1 MSLVLYLWTYTC
13 LSHQTESSINQQI
26 KKGNHEWAVPGKLGG
41 KSTHT
46 QKNPLLNTNQGNG
59 SSKYSILGM
68 SFIWLAVPLLKT
80 LMIRG
85 CVNDC
90 SHGFVALRNWNSDPT
105 VIHGCLHSNRL
116 VPTETMGKEGQGL
129 KETLT
134 EKYLYK
140 TKT

>member
-1 MSLVLYLWTYTC
+1 
-13 LSHQTESSINQQI
+13 
-26 KKGNHEWAVPGKLGG
+26 
-41 KSTHT
+41 
-46 QKNPLLNTNQGNG
+46 
-59 SSKYSILGM
+59 
-68 SFIWLAVPLLKT
+68 
-80 LMIRG
+80 MITG

-134 EKYLYK
+134 ENTSTKPTHAFPGAVLLKQSTWVQNKNLIMSKKHSNQNPNVPYLFWFSRNAF
-140 TKT
+140 